1 MHPKLLQKRQ
11 LDAQKATVESLA
23 KVEKALARLERKV
36 DTVFKAL
43 EGSLIPSEPKKRSK
57 R

>member
-43 EGSLIPSEPKKRSK
+43 EGSLIPSEPKKRS
-57 R
+57 RR